1 MIDHVAKSYLND
13 KTNCRNE
20 KSSQNTESEIKVRYF
35 KLRFIGVYSK
45 LTQKKV
51 DQLCKSLKVKLET
64 EMCFFKKRSISK

>member
-35 KLRFIGVYSK
+35 KLRFIGVHSK

-51 DQLCKSLKVKLET
+51 DQLCKRFLQKSEG
-64 EMCFFKKRSISK
+64 